1 MFSRSEQVEGLNK
14 LMKDISK
21 LDKMPQSQ
29 ITKGARRGANVIL
42 KEARS
47 LAPKGAT
54 KQLSKGIRLKA
65 ERSKKGKKVF
75 QITFK
80 ANPEFVKVTKDGT
93 RYFYPASQEYGFRT
107 RNGGKVD
114 GKHFLLGAMAS
125 KKDEAARVIVD
136 EIGKEI
142 EKTLSE
148 GGRI

>member
-1 MFSRSEQVEGLNK
+1 MMFGREESVEGLNK
-14 LMKDISK
+14 LMKDIAK
-21 LDKMPQSQ
+21 LEKMPQSQ

-42 KEARS
+42 KEARAE
-47 LAPKGAT
+47 APKGET

-65 ERSKKGKKVF
+65 ERSRRGKKVF

-142 EKTLSE
+142 EKSLSE
-148 GGRI
+148 GR

>member
-1 MFSRSEQVEGLNK
+1 MFSRRESVVGLNK
-14 LMKDISK
+14 LMKDIEGLSR
-21 LDKMPQSQ
+21 MPQSQ

-42 KEARS
+42 KEARAK
-47 LAPKGAT
+47 APKGAT
-54 KQLSKGIRLKA
+54 KQLSKGLRLKT
-65 ERSKKGKKVF
+65 EKSRKGKKVF

-80 ANPEFVKVTKDGT
+80 ANPEFVKITKDGT

-125 KKDEAARVIVD
+125 KKDAAARVIVD

-142 EKTLSE
+142 EKSLRE
-148 GGRI
+148 GSIR